1 MRPKP
6 LLMGVLNVTPD
17 SFSDGGEFVQ
27 TDIAV
32 NHALEMVEQGADV
45 IDVGGESTRPGAASV
60 SEEEELRRVIPVVS
74 RLAAQSIRVSI
85 DTSKP
90 AVARA
95 ALEAGAETVNDVTGL
110 SDPAML
116 DLCVAERCSVCI
128 MHMQGEPRTMQSAP
142 VYCDVVQEV
151 LSFLLDRASQAEAL
165 GLPKE
170 RIWIDPGIGFG
181 KTVDHNLRLL
191 NHLAVFVESGHP
203 VLIGVSRKSFIG
215 KIAGAEN
222 PKDRVGGSIAAQVL
236 AQAVGIAAIRAHDI
250 REARQAIDVADA
262 ILRA

>member
-32 NHALEMVEQGADV
+32 NRALEMVEQGADV

-60 SEEEELRRVIPVVS
+60 SEEEELRRVIPVIS
-74 RLAAQSIRVSI
+74 RLSAQSVRVSI

-142 VYCDVVQEV
+142 AYGDVVQEV
-151 LSFLLDRASQAEAL
+151 LSFLLDRANQAEAS

-170 RIWIDPGIGFG
+170 KIWIDPGIGFG

-191 NHLAVFVESGHP
+191 NNLAVFVESGYP

-222 PKDRVGGSIAAQVL
+222 PKGRIGGSIAAQVL

>member
-32 NHALEMVEQGADV
+32 NRALEMVEQGADV

-60 SEEEELRRVIPVVS
+60 SEEEELRRVIPVIS
-74 RLAAQSIRVSI
+74 RLSAQSVRVSI

-142 VYCDVVQEV
+142 AYGDVVQEV
-151 LSFLLDRASQAEAL
+151 LSFLLDRANQAEAS

-170 RIWIDPGIGFG
+170 KIWIDPGIGFG

-191 NHLAVFVESGHP
+191 NNLAVFVESGYP

-222 PKDRVGGSIAAQVL
+222 PKGRIGGSVAAQVL